1 MNDVNIDDIYIKM
14 IRKKSGADRILM
26 CFSMFDFVSKIL
38 LSSINEKYG
47 NLKNN
52 RKELYKL
59 VFLRLYG
66 NDFDKQQKEKII
78 NLMGSIR

>member
-66 NDFDKQQKEKII
+66 NDFNEQQKEKII